1 MKDWIVDEFYIFI
14 EVTSRRPSILLVPTV
29 AMILG
34 FILLVYLNLTLANY
48 LENNADSMFRP
59 AVEKFYQ
66 KQFHRAEYLA
76 FIIPII
82 EFFRRYWKARKHYQ

>member
-14 EVTSRRPSILLVPTV
+14 QATSRRPSILWVPTIT
-29 AMILG
+29 MILG
-34 FILLVYLNLTLANY
+34 LILLVFLNVILANY

-76 FIIPII
+76 FVIPMI
-82 EFFRRYWKARKHYQ
+82 EFVRRYWKARKHYR